1 MAETKRRSLVTGA
14 ARGLGLGLC
23 QTLVERGDEVL
34 AVCRTSSPALDALGV
49 EVISGIELTSDE
61 AVAKLPAAVGPRGID
76 LLFCNAGINID
87 APDLRGIEVDALMK
101 IYDVNALGAVRVVLS
116 LLGRLNEGAKIILMG
131 TGRNSLNLGAVPS
144 TGNYGYRMSKSALV
158 SFGGGIARDLRDQ
171 GVAVAIVD
179 PGPVATDLLREVAD
193 QGRTSYDPAD
203 APSAEEIGRKLVDRA
218 EELTL
223 AESPSWQQTP
233 DGGRIVSLVEA

>member
-1 MAETKRRSLVTGA
+1 MAGERRRSLVTGA

-23 QTLVERGDEVL
+23 EALVERGDEVL
-34 AVCRTSSPALDALGV
+34 AVCRTATPELAALDV
-49 EVISGIELTSDE
+49 EVIDGIELTSDE
-61 AVAKLPAAVGPRGID
+61 AVANLPQAVGPGGVD

-87 APDLRGIEVDALMK
+87 APGLKEIEVDALMK

-116 LLGRLNEGAKIILMG
+116 LLGRLNGGAKILLMG

-158 SFGGGIARDLRDQ
+158 SFGGGVARDMRDQ

-193 QGRTSYDPAD
+193 QGRTSYDPDD
-203 APSAEEIGRKLVDRA
+203 APTAAAIGRKLVARA

-223 AESPSWQQTP
+223 ADSPSWQETP
-233 DGGRIVSLVEA
+233 DGRPILSLAGA